1 MSIATIMQFIV
12 SGVTIGSVYALVG
25 LGFNLIFNATDI
37 INFAQGEFVML
48 GGVLAAIAITQWH
61 WPTAVALIAVALAVG
76 GLGALIDF
84 ATISRVR
91 RASVMTLVM
100 ITLGISVFLKT
111 GALLAVGP
119 NPLYFPPFTQGFP
132 LRFFGAVIQLQA
144 LYVVVIGIVL
154 MCLLQLFYA
163 RSSLGREML
172 ACAIDRE
179 GAYLMGIDVRL
190 MVRISFFL
198 SALLGAIAGAMI
210 TPLTNATYDE
220 GFTLAL
226 KGFAAS
232 ALGGFGLSS
241 GAIVGGLMLGLIE
254 SISVAFLPSGW
265 KDSVALIVLIVVLM
279 AKPSGLFGGRQER
292 RHTEVLAR

>member
-1 MSIATIMQFIV
+1 MNFATIMQFVV
-12 SGVTIGSVYALVG
+12 SGVTIGSIYALVG

-48 GGVLAAIAITQWH
+48 GGVLTAIAITQWQL
-61 WPTAVALIAVALAVG
+61 PTPVAIIGVAVAIG

-100 ITLGISVFLKT
+100 ITLGVSVFLKT
-111 GALLAVGP
+111 GALLVVGP
-119 NPLYFPPFTQGFP
+119 NPLYFPPFTKGEP
-132 LRFFGAVIQLQA
+132 LHFFGAVIQPQA
-144 LYVVVIGIVL
+144 LCVIGIGIAL
-154 MCLLQLFYA
+154 MGLLQLFYT

-179 GAYLMGIDVRL
+179 GAHLMGIDVRL
-190 MVRISFFL
+190 MVAISFFL
-198 SALLGAIAGAMI
+198 SAFIGAIAGAII

-241 GAIVGGLMLGLIE
+241 SAIVGGLMLGLIE

>member
-1 MSIATIMQFIV
+1 MGTAALLQFVV
-12 SGVTIGSVYALVG
+12 SGITIGSVYALVG

-48 GGVLAAIAITQWH
+48 GGVLS
-61 WPTAVALIAVALAVG
+61 AVAIMRWHVPAVVAVG
-76 GLGALIDF
+76 GVGLALGALGAFIDF

-100 ITLGISVFLKT
+100 ITLGVSLFIKT
-111 GALLAVGP
+111 GTLLAVGP
-119 NPLYFPPFTQGFP
+119 NPLYFPPFSQGAP
-132 LRFFGAVIQLQA
+132 IRLLGAIVQPQA
-144 LYVVVIGIVL
+144 LYVIGIGVVL
-154 MCLLQLFYA
+154 MTLLQLFYT

-172 ACAIDRE
+172 ACAINRE
-179 GAYLMGIDVRL
+179 GAYLMGINVQL
-190 MVRISFFL
+190 MIRVSFFL
-198 SALLGAIAGAMI
+198 SALLGGIAGAII

-241 GAIVGGLMLGLIE
+241 SAIVGGLILGVIE
-254 SISVAFLPSGW
+254 SVSVAFLPSGW
-265 KDSVALIVLIVVLM
+265 KDSVALVVLIVVLM
-279 AKPSGLFGGRQER
+279 VKPSGLFGGRQER
-292 RHTEVLAR
+292 RHTEVLAG